1 MNRSKKH
8 SSLADQQER
17 HDGMIQRRK
26 PATMEE
32 VPRVPMFPGEETLN
46 GLPVKNYSLKSLGLD
61 SLGCEGDGHLDA
73 SISQGVT
80 SSSGL
85 FEAMGLDPLPEI
97 PRFLGAQKPEPSPT
111 PAEPEKTPP
120 ALAHA
125 PRFGIWSDGSLSMR
139 IRSGFIEL
147 ESDEFDALV
156 NFLDR
161 VRAGEVS

>member
-111 PAEPEKTPP
+111 PAEPEKTAP
-120 ALAHA
+120 ATAKA
-125 PRFGIWSDGSLSMR
+125 ARFALWSDG
-139 IRSGFIEL
+139 
-147 ESDEFDALV
+147 ALCIDIDGWRV
-156 NFLDR
+156 DLTLADTRVLMAYLDKM
-161 VRAGEVS
+161 GGQG